1 MSTALPR
8 RGIPDATVA
17 RLPDYLRVLTGMA
30 ARGIPSTSSQQLAAA
45 AGVRS
50 AKVRKDLS
58 YLGTYGVRGVGYDV
72 EHLAFQIAT
81 ELGLA
86 RDWPVVIVGM
96 GNLGRALAAY
106 GGLSQ
111 RGFRIIG
118 LFDHDPAMV
127 GQLVADIPV
136 AGMDALPEVA
146 STGDV
151 LGVIATP
158 AESAQAVADA
168 LVAAGVTSILNFAP
182 GTPGVPAHVELRKVD
197 LATELQILAFHKM
210 RRSGTGHWAQVAP

>member
-45 AGVRS
+45 AGVRP

-58 YLGTYGVRGVGYDV
+58 HLGTHGVRGVGYDV
-72 EHLAFQIAT
+72 DHLALQIVT

-106 GGLSQ
+106 GGLSH
-111 RGFRIIG
+111 RGFRIVG

-127 GQLVADIPV
+127 GQVVADI
-136 AGMDALPEVA
+136 EVA
-146 STGDV
+146 DMSRLPLVAVDGDV

-158 AESAQAVADA
+158 AESAQEVTDA

-182 GTPGVPAHVELRKVD
+182 GSPAVPPHVELRKVD
-197 LATELQILAFHKM
+197 LATELQILAFHKQ
-210 RRSGTGHWAQVAP
+210 RRDPAAKWAKVVS